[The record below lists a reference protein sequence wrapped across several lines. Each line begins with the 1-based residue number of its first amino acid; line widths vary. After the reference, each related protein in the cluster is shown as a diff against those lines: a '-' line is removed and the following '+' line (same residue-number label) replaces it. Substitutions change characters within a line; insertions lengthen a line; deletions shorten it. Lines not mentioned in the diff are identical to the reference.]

1 MANIRVGTTPNI
13 IFTFKSVSVEN
24 ITTAILTIMKNG
36 NEVLRKTIES
46 ATVGEKSLTWKLS
59 QEDTITV
66 GDGNASCM
74 LNWVTSDGTRGAS
87 DELVLMF
94 DTNHIEEVI

>member
-46 ATVGEKSLTWKLS
+46 ATVGDKSLTWKLS

-94 DTNHIEEVI
+94 DANHIEEVI